1 MMWTSMG
8 VSLSII
14 NNIKDFI
21 VDYKSIRLAE
31 LFTIIYREA
40 LINNASFKRPK
51 VENLQIGLNFLSIFE
66 PTYHLFGKQ

>member
-31 LFTIIYREA
+31 LFTIIYRKA
-40 LINNASFKRPK
+40 LINNVSFKRPQ